1 MSKIIVEP
9 VTRIEG
15 HAKIAIHLD
24 DGGNV
29 NDAVFHVVEFRG
41 FEKFCEG
48 RHFIE
53 MPTITER
60 ICGICPVSHHLASV
74 KACDAI
80 IGVEPP
86 RPARLLR
93 ELMHMGQIVQS
104 HALSFFYLSAPDFVL
119 GFDAEPASRNIVGL
133 ALQNPEMGL
142 KGITLRKFG
151 QEIISALGGKRVHPN
166 FCVPGGVNQ
175 PLSPESR
182 DGILGRIDDA
192 MNSCRAGISFLK
204 TYIQQHLDEFKGC
217 GSSPSNHFGL
227 VNASGNLE
235 HYDGF
240 LRVKDANGNIV
251 LDKHNPDDYLS
262 VVAERTEEWS
272 YLKFPYYKPWG
283 FPEGTYRV
291 GPLARLN
298 IVDSVGTPLAQD
310 EWDEVK
316 NIAGEYPINSP
327 FFYHYARF
335 VEILFGLERIQQI
348 LEDKEIL
355 SKDVIG
361 ASQYTPKNN
370 MGIGVIEAPR
380 GTLFHHYWVDDNG
393 RIEKVNLIVSTGQN
407 NYAMNQGVKLVAKR
421 YVNGKKLKEG
431 MLNRVEG
438 VIRCYDPCLSCSTHA
453 IGSMPMVVQLISY
466 NGELLD
472 EVRR

>member
-1 MSKIIVEP
+1 
-9 VTRIEG
+9 
-15 HAKIAIHLD
+15 
-24 DGGNV
+24 
-29 NDAVFHVVEFRG
+29 
-41 FEKFCEG
+41 
-48 RHFIE
+48 
-53 MPTITER
+53 
-60 ICGICPVSHHLASV
+60 
-74 KACDAI
+74 
-80 IGVEPP
+80 
-86 RPARLLR
+86 
-93 ELMHMGQIVQS
+93 
-104 HALSFFYLSAPDFVL
+104 
-119 GFDAEPASRNIVGL
+119 
-133 ALQNPEMGL
+133 
-142 KGITLRKFG
+142 
-151 QEIISALGGKRVHPN
+151 
-166 FCVPGGVNQ
+166 
-175 PLSPESR
+175 
-182 DGILGRIDDA
+182 
-192 MNSCRAGISFLK
+192 
-204 TYIQQHLDEFKGC
+204 
-217 GSSPSNHFGL
+217 
-227 VNASGNLE
+227 
-235 HYDGF
+235 
-240 LRVKDANGNIV
+240 VKDANGNIV
-251 LDKHNPDDYLS
+251 LDKHTPDDYLS

>member
-1 MSKIIVEP
+1 
-9 VTRIEG
+9 
-15 HAKIAIHLD
+15 
-24 DGGNV
+24 
-29 NDAVFHVVEFRG
+29 
-41 FEKFCEG
+41 
-48 RHFIE
+48 
-53 MPTITER
+53 
-60 ICGICPVSHHLASV
+60 
-74 KACDAI
+74 
-80 IGVEPP
+80 
-86 RPARLLR
+86 
-93 ELMHMGQIVQS
+93 
-104 HALSFFYLSAPDFVL
+104 
-119 GFDAEPASRNIVGL
+119 
-133 ALQNPEMGL
+133 
-142 KGITLRKFG
+142 
-151 QEIISALGGKRVHPN
+151 
-166 FCVPGGVNQ
+166 
-175 PLSPESR
+175 
-182 DGILGRIDDA
+182 
-192 MNSCRAGISFLK
+192 
-204 TYIQQHLDEFKGC
+204 
-217 GSSPSNHFGL
+217 

-361 ASQYTPKNN
+361 ASRYVPANN
-370 MGIGVIEAPR
+370 VGIGVIEAPR

-393 RIEKVNLIVSTGQN
+393 KIEKVNLIVSTGQN

-421 YVNGKKLKEG
+421 YVNGKKLEEG

-453 IGSMPMVVQLISY
+453 IGSMPMVVQLISH